1 MAKNEKW
8 QDADEFDLA
17 LEFFDGSGRKANQR
31 LKALFVLKYLQN
43 NSDDETFVA
52 VDDIIDYLNNL
63 GIAAERRS
71 IYKDIKEIN
80 VAHLMMRDGIS
91 FSEAEKWLQ
100 EDKEDALI
108 QYKHLHGFYVK
119 SSNRTLTPEDARLL
133 AECVYSAKFIPAGRE
148 DFFIDLICSSLSD
161 KQKEDIKHDVLLV
174 DRISTNN
181 KETLFNIDTIKDALS
196 NNVKI
201 SFKYLK
207 CTIKNEVQQVERKQ
221 GKDYVVSP
229 YAMLINEG
237 NYYLLAIDDADKKQK
252 LKTYRIDRMRK
263 VRTTEAPRIVT
274 EDTKNLNQNLK
285 SYARKVFSMYGG
297 REERIMVRFTP
308 NLLDSVVDRLGTRN
322 VIYMSDSDNKHFYA
336 TASIEI
342 SKQFY
347 GWLCGFGNQAKIMS
361 PKYVADDFLAF
372 LEGIKK
378 KYES

>member
-1 MAKNEKW
+1 MAKKEKW

-17 LEFFDGSGRKANQR
+17 LDSFDGSGRKANQR
-31 LKALFVLKYLQN
+31 LKALFVLQYLQN